1 MKQRED
7 RGTKR
12 VKKCKKKQRERREND
27 MRSDFF
33 QMAGRETQSEVE
45 EGEIV
50 NQVQS
55 KRM

>member
-1 MKQRED
+1 
-7 RGTKR
+7 

-33 QMAGRETQSEVE
+33 QMAGREMQSEVE